1 MAQKTLIMD
10 AYEDDD
16 GYKNMTLLTGSSKD
30 EVIYAE
36 FHSNNQGEEG
46 PDVIEMAINLEDMT
60 KMRDFLNVMIS
71 KIEGNK
77 NGC

>member
-1 MAQKTLIMD
+1 M
-10 AYEDDD
+10 
-16 GYKNMTLLTGSSKD
+16 
-30 EVIYAE
+30 E